1 MVINIDIASL
11 LDQIYLDK
19 SQTDDLIDSVVKD
32 LTLAFHR
39 EWEQVAAENL
49 KSARQE
55 YIANLNVVDEGFAKG
70 AVVLTGQFP
79 NMLEEGADAFDI
91 KEGLLAGPNAKMG
104 ANGNRYNTVPFK
116 QGTPGALPENFN
128 GGIMPK
134 PVHDVAKKK
143 SIGDQIKKQELPKE
157 FQQPKKKSVPSRNAV
172 YEHKA
177 SIYEGIKKTKD
188 LAGNVSYT
196 SFRRV
201 SDNSDENS
209 WIHPGLEA
217 RDFAS
222 KAFDRFQVDAQI
234 SEAFDN
240 WWRENM

>member
-1 MVINIDIASL
+1 MTINIDIASL
-11 LDQIYLDK
+11 LDEVYLDK
-19 SQTDDLIDSVVKD
+19 SQTDDLVDSVVKD

-79 NMLEEGADAFDI
+79 NMLEEGASAFDI
-91 KEGLLAGPNAKMG
+91 KEGLLDGPNAKMG
-104 ANGNRYNTVPFK
+104 KNGNRYNTVPFK
-116 QGTPGALPENFN
+116 QGTPGALLENFN

-143 SIGDQIKKQELPKE
+143 SIGDQIKKSELPKGFE
-157 FQQPKKKSVPSRNAV
+157 QPKKKIIPSRNAV

-177 SIYEGIKKTKD
+177 SIYEGIKKNKD
-188 LAGNVSYT
+188 LAGNISYM

-201 SDNSDENS
+201 SDNSDPNS
-209 WIHPGLEA
+209 WIHPGFEA
-217 RDFAS
+217 RNFSD
-222 KAFDRFQVDAQI
+222 KAFERFQVDAEI
-234 SEAFDN
+234 SASFDR
-240 WWRENM
+240 WWNSNM